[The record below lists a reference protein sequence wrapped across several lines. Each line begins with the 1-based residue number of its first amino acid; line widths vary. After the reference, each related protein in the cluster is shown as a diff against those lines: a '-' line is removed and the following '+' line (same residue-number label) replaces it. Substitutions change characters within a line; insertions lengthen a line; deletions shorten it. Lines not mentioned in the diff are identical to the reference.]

1 MSTPTLPQH
10 EVLVVGAGFGGIAA
24 GVKLRKAGIDDF
36 VIVDKHPSVGGTW
49 FINKYPGVAVDI
61 PSFIYSYSF
70 AQTGN
75 WSRLFAPGEEL
86 QQYAE
91 DVVDQHGLR
100 DKLRL
105 STTVLGSRFDEA
117 TDIWHVQTDR
127 GEITA
132 RHVIVGIG
140 GLEVPNLPNIPGI
153 DTFAGKLQHTTE
165 WDHDYDLTGKR
176 VAVIGTGA
184 TALQLIPA
192 IADQVSHLTVFQR
205 TAIWVAPK
213 LDFKTGPLTRFIFGN
228 RLLRAPLRGAGM
240 VLVELGLGGALLG
253 GQLLGE
259 RLYKAVLQ
267 SVGLALRGWMW
278 TQLPGEPELRK
289 KLTPTYAFGCKRP
302 SMHNEWFSTFTKPNV
317 DLVTEPIERIT
328 EDSVFTADGVEHKID
343 VLVCATGFKV
353 MEKGATPP
361 FPCLG
366 REGVDLNTWWD
377 ENRYQAYQGVTIP
390 GWPNAYM
397 LIGPWAYSPGSYLV
411 LLESTVAHAVRAIK
425 ESRRRGAT
433 RCEVR
438 REPHDKYWQQML
450 SRAAKSHLPT
460 PLCAGSNTYYINYQ
474 GDAAAYRPS
483 TNTEM
488 RLQNRYFP
496 FTDYEFTSVSEKNS
510 VDLATSRG
518 SA

>member
-1 MSTPTLPQH
+1 MSTHTLPQH

-24 GVKLRKAGIDDF
+24 GVRLRRAGIDDF

-49 FINKYPGVAVDI
+49 FVNKYPGVAVDI
-61 PSFIYSYSF
+61 PSFIYSFSF
-70 AQTGN
+70 AQTGK

-91 DVVDQHGLR
+91 DVVDGHGLR

-105 STTVLGSRFDEA
+105 GTTVLGSRFDED
-117 TDIWHVQTDR
+117 TDIWHVETDR

-140 GLEVPNLPNIPGI
+140 GLEVPNLPDIPGI
-153 DTFAGKLQHTTE
+153 GSFGGKLLHTTA

-184 TALQLIPA
+184 TALQLVPA
-192 IADQVSHLTVFQR
+192 IADQVSRLTVFQR

-213 LDFKTGPLTRFIFGN
+213 LDFKTGPVSRFVFGN
-228 RLLRAPLRGAGM
+228 RLLRAPLRGVGM
-240 VLVELGLGGALLG
+240 ALVELGLGGPCSGPAAGAAPLQDG
-253 GQLLGE
+253 AAGRGTCTE
-259 RLYKAVLQ
+259 RLDVDTAAPRSRTAQETHADLRLRVQTAFHAQRMVLDIHQ
-267 SVGLALRGWMW
+267 AQCRLDNRAHRAHHRELCHHRRRNRARDRRLGVRHRFQGHGEGRDAAIPLPRPGRHRSQHVVGRES
-278 TQLPGEPELRK
+278 LPGVP
-289 KLTPTYAFGCKRP
+289 
-302 SMHNEWFSTFTKPNV
+302 
-317 DLVTEPIERIT
+317 
-328 EDSVFTADGVEHKID
+328 
-343 VLVCATGFKV
+343 
-353 MEKGATPP
+353 
-361 FPCLG
+361 
-366 REGVDLNTWWD
+366 
-377 ENRYQAYQGVTIP
+377 GVTVP

-411 LLESTVAHAVRAIK
+411 LLESTVAHAVRAIT
-425 ESRRRGAT
+425 ETRCRGAT

-438 REPHDKYWQQML
+438 QEPHDKYWQQML
-450 SRAAKSHLPT
+450 SRAAKSHLLT

-496 FTDYEFTSVSEKNS
+496 FSDYEFTTTQARQLVAESV
-510 VDLATSRG
+510 G
-518 SA
+518 